1 MSAHSLDA
9 GNATIYGSGAT
20 AATVTTTG
28 AMGVINEYA
37 VIIGLF
43 VSIVSL
49 IAGICFKISA
59 NRKEELRYREE
70 LKRREEEA
78 KRASQQ
84 IDAIAVMVESMK
96 SQQ

>member
-9 GNATIYGSGAT
+9 GNATILGSGAT

-49 IAGICFKISA
+49 IVGVCFKISA
-59 NRKEELRYREE
+59 NRKEELRYKEE
-70 LKRREEEA
+70 LRRRDEEA
-78 KRASQQ
+78 KRTREQ
-84 IDAIAVMVESMK
+84 IDALASMVESIAQ
-96 SQQ
+96 SR